1 MDCVSGSGQ
10 YQLDST
16 LNPWNGTGPS
26 VSVGSAPIK
35 LCDNGFVSSSS
46 DGDGDGDLAKR
57 KNLLHI
63 VMVGSGLSHSNM
75 QDRE

>member
-10 YQLDST
+10 YQLDSM

-35 LCDNGFVSSSS
+35 LRDNGFVSSSS
-46 DGDGDGDLAKR
+46 DGDGDGDSAKR
-57 KNLLHI
+57 KNLLC
-63 VMVGSGLSHSNM
+63 VVVVVSGLSRSNM
-75 QDRE
+75 RDRW